1 MLKQKTL
8 LLLLLFGLIST
19 SLFAQSTDVRV
30 ITIDQAISIA
40 LENNYSLKQ
49 AKNELDLAEDLIF
62 SEKAD
67 FLPTLS
73 ASMNG
78 SRTTGQQFIF
88 DRFSE
93 GLDPF
98 VDVSSQSISGGV
110 SANISLFNGFNNIL
124 TLKSGQSNKES
135 TEQQYERAKESVIFN
150 TASRYL
156 QVLLDKEL
164 LAIAKKNLETST
176 AQLVQ
181 VQAQVELGARP
192 IVDLFNQEAQVAN
205 DELVVTQRENT
216 LSLNSLLLIRQLE
229 MDPLGAYD
237 FLVPDLTLNDLP
249 LMDVNLRSL
258 VNEALSKRS
267 DILSAE
273 ASISSLQYQMKI
285 TKNSLLPTLRA
296 SAGVSSRYS
305 DQYSIGGA
313 EVSFSDQFFDQQV
326 NRSLGLSFSLPLFN
340 NWNRMYSIQSSEVQL
355 KNAEL
360 NLDNSKMQ
368 VIQEVSQAYN
378 DYSSYVKQL
387 EASEKSLVASERAFQ
402 TQQERYN
409 LGASTLI
416 ELTQAQ
422 SSFVSAQSNYTQAMY
437 NLIFQE
443 KLLDFFLGK
452 LEGNNIF

>member
-1 MLKQKTL
+1 MLKQKIILVIIIGIVSTTL
-8 LLLLLFGLIST
+8 Y
-19 SLFAQSTDVRV
+19 AQSADVRI

-67 FLPTLS
+67 FLPSVS

-88 DRFSE
+88 ERFSE
-93 GLDPF
+93 DLDPF
-98 VDVSSQSISGGV
+98 VDVSSQSISGGMNA
-110 SANISLFNGFNNIL
+110 SINLFNGFNNIL
-124 TLKSGQSNKES
+124 TLKSSQSNKES
-135 TEQQYERAKESVIFN
+135 REQQYERAKELVIFN

-164 LAIAKKNLETST
+164 LAIAKQNLETST
-176 AQLVQ
+176 TQLNQ
-181 VQAQVELGARP
+181 VLAQVELGARP
-192 IVDLFNQEAQVAN
+192 MVDQFNQEAQVAN

-216 LSLNSLLLIRQLE
+216 LSLNSLLLVRQLE
-229 MDPLGAYD
+229 IDPLGSYD
-237 FLVPDLTLNDLP
+237 FIVPDLTLNDLP
-249 LMDVNLRSL
+249 WMDINIRSL
-258 VNEALSKRS
+258 VSEALSTRS

-273 ASISSLQYQMKI
+273 ATILSLKYQMQI
-285 TKNSLLPTLRA
+285 TKNSLLPSLRA

-305 DQYSIGGA
+305 DQYSIGGN

-326 NRSLGLSFSLPLFN
+326 NRSLGLSISLPLFN
-340 NWNRMYSIQSSEVQL
+340 NWNRIYSIQSAEVQL

-387 EASEKSLVASERAFQ
+387 DASEKSLIASERAFQ

-422 SSFVSAQSNYTQAMY
+422 SAFVSAQSSYTQALY

-443 KLLDFFLGK
+443 KLLDFYLGK
-452 LEGNNIF
+452 LKGDNIF

>member
-8 LLLLLFGLIST
+8 YIFLFGLISS
-19 SLFAQSTDVRV
+19 SLYAQSTDIRI
-30 ITIDQAISIA
+30 ITIDDAIAIA
-40 LENNYSLKQ
+40 LENNYALKQ
-49 AKNELDLAEDLIF
+49 AKNELDLADDLIF

-67 FLPTLS
+67 FLPSVS

-93 GLDPF
+93 GFDPF
-98 VDVSSQSISGGV
+98 VDISSQSISGGMNA
-110 SANISLFNGFNNIL
+110 SINLFTGFNNIL
-124 TLKSGQSNKES
+124 TLKSSQSNKES
-135 TEQQYERAKESVIFN
+135 REQQYERAKELVIFN
-150 TASRYL
+150 TATRYL

-164 LAIAKKNLETST
+164 LAIAKQNLETST
-176 AQLVQ
+176 TQLEQ

-192 IVDLFNQEAQVAN
+192 MVDLFNQEAQVAN

-216 LSLNSLLLIRQLE
+216 QSLNSLLLIRQLE
-229 MDPLGAYD
+229 IDPLGTYD
-237 FLVPDLTLNDLP
+237 FVVPDLTLNDLP
-249 LMDVNLRSL
+249 WVDLNLKTL
-258 VNEALSKRS
+258 VDEALSIRS

-273 ASISSLQYQMKI
+273 ASILSLRYQTQV

-296 SAGVSSRYS
+296 SASVSSRYS
-305 DQYSIGGA
+305 DQYSIAGS

-326 NRSLGLSFSLPLFN
+326 NRSLGLSFSVPLFN
-340 NWNRMYSIQSSEVQL
+340 NWNRMYSIQSSQVQL

-368 VIQEVSQAYN
+368 VIQEVTQAYN

-387 EASEKSLVASERAFQ
+387 DASEKSLVASERAFQ

-422 SSFVSAQSNYTQAMY
+422 SAFVSAQSSYTQALY

-443 KLLDFFLGK
+443 KLVDFYLGK
-452 LEGNNIF
+452 LKGNNIF

>member
-1 MLKQKTL
+1 MLKQKIILVIIIGIVSTTL
-8 LLLLLFGLIST
+8 Y
-19 SLFAQSTDVRV
+19 AQSADLRI

-67 FLPTLS
+67 FLPSVS

-88 DRFSE
+88 ERFSE
-93 GLDPF
+93 DLDPF
-98 VDVSSQSISGGV
+98 VDVSSQSISGGMNA
-110 SANISLFNGFNNIL
+110 SINLFNGFNNIL
-124 TLKSGQSNKES
+124 TLKSSQSNKES
-135 TEQQYERAKESVIFN
+135 RTQQYERAKESVIFN

-164 LAIAKKNLETST
+164 LAIAEQNLETST
-176 AQLVQ
+176 TQLNQ

-192 IVDLFNQEAQVAN
+192 MVDLFNQEAQVAN

-216 LSLNSLLLIRQLE
+216 LSLNSLLLVRQLE
-229 MDPLGAYD
+229 IDPLGAYD
-237 FLVPDLTLNDLP
+237 FVVPDLTLNDLP
-249 LMDVNLRSL
+249 WMDVNLRSL
-258 VNEALSKRS
+258 VNEALITRS

-273 ASISSLQYQMKI
+273 ASISSLRYQMQV

-305 DQYSIGGA
+305 DQYSIGGN

-340 NWNRMYSIQSSEVQL
+340 NWNRIYSIQSAEVQL

-387 EASEKSLVASERAFQ
+387 DASEKSLIASERAFQ
-402 TQQERYN
+402 TLQERYN

-422 SSFVSAQSNYTQAMY
+422 SAFVSAQSSYTQALY

-443 KLLDFFLGK
+443 KLLDFYLGK
-452 LEGNNIF
+452 LKGDNIF

>member
-8 LLLLLFGLIST
+8 YIFLFGLISS
-19 SLFAQSTDVRV
+19 SLYAQSTDIRI
-30 ITIDQAISIA
+30 ITIDDAIAIA
-40 LENNYSLKQ
+40 LENNYALKQ
-49 AKNELDLAEDLIF
+49 AKNELDLADDLIF

-67 FLPTLS
+67 FLPSVS

-93 GLDPF
+93 GFDPF
-98 VDVSSQSISGGV
+98 VDISSQSISGGMNA
-110 SANISLFNGFNNIL
+110 SINLFTGFTNIL
-124 TLKSGQSNKES
+124 TLKSSQSNKES
-135 TEQQYERAKESVIFN
+135 REQQYERAKELVIFN
-150 TASRYL
+150 TATRYL

-164 LAIAKKNLETST
+164 LAIAKQNLETST
-176 AQLVQ
+176 TQLEQ

-192 IVDLFNQEAQVAN
+192 MVDLFNQEAQVAN

-216 LSLNSLLLIRQLE
+216 QSLNSLLLIRQLE
-229 MDPLGAYD
+229 IDPLGTYD
-237 FLVPDLTLNDLP
+237 FVVPDLTLNDLP
-249 LMDVNLRSL
+249 WVDLNLKTL
-258 VNEALSKRS
+258 VDEALSIRS

-273 ASISSLQYQMKI
+273 ASILSLRYQTQV

-296 SAGVSSRYS
+296 SASVSSRYS
-305 DQYSIGGA
+305 DQYSIAGS

-326 NRSLGLSFSLPLFN
+326 NRSLGLSFSVPLFN
-340 NWNRMYSIQSSEVQL
+340 NWNRMYSIQSSQVQL

-368 VIQEVSQAYN
+368 VIQEVTQAYN

-387 EASEKSLVASERAFQ
+387 DASEKSLVASERAFQ

-422 SSFVSAQSNYTQAMY
+422 SAFVSAQSSYTQALY

-443 KLLDFFLGK
+443 KLVDFYLGK
-452 LEGNNIF
+452 LKGNNIF

>member
-1 MLKQKTL
+1 MLKQKTFFI
-8 LLLLLFGLIST
+8 LLFGLIST
-19 SLFAQSTDVRV
+19 SLFAQNANLRV
-30 ITIDQAISIA
+30 ITIDEAISIA

-67 FLPTLS
+67 FLPSVS
-73 ASMNG
+73 ANMNG
-78 SRTTGQQFIF
+78 SRTTGQQFLF

-98 VDVSSQSISGGV
+98 VDVSSQSISGGMNA
-110 SANISLFNGFNNIL
+110 SISLFNGFNNIL
-124 TLKSGQSNKES
+124 TLKSSQSNKES
-135 TEQQYERAKESVIFN
+135 REQQYERAKELVIFN

-164 LAIAKKNLETST
+164 LAIAKQNLETST
-176 AQLVQ
+176 AQLEQ

-192 IVDLFNQEAQVAN
+192 MVDLFNQEAQVAN

-229 MDPLGAYD
+229 IDPLGAYD
-237 FLVPDLTLNDLP
+237 FVVPDLTLNDLP
-249 LMDVNLRSL
+249 WMDVNLRSL
-258 VNEALSKRS
+258 VNEALITRS

-273 ASISSLQYQMKI
+273 ASISSLRYQMQV

-326 NRSLGLSFSLPLFN
+326 NRSLGLSFNVSLFN
-340 NWNRMYSIQSSEVQL
+340 NWNRMYSIQSSQVQL

-443 KLLDFFLGK
+443 KLLDFYLGK
-452 LEGNNIF
+452 LKGDNIF

>member
-1 MLKQKTL
+1 MLKQKIILVIIIGIVSTTL
-8 LLLLLFGLIST
+8 Y
-19 SLFAQSTDVRV
+19 AQSADLRI

-67 FLPTLS
+67 FLPSVS

-88 DRFSE
+88 DRLNE
-93 GLDPF
+93 GGDAF
-98 VDVSSQSISGGV
+98 VDVSSQSISGGMNA
-110 SANISLFNGFNNIL
+110 SINLFNGFNNIL
-124 TLKSGQSNKES
+124 TLKSSQSNKES
-135 TEQQYERAKESVIFN
+135 RTQQYERAKESVIFN

-164 LAIAKKNLETST
+164 LAIAEQNLETST
-176 AQLVQ
+176 TQLNQ

-192 IVDLFNQEAQVAN
+192 MVDLFNQEAQVAN

-216 LSLNSLLLIRQLE
+216 LSLNSLLLVRQLE
-229 MDPLGAYD
+229 IDPLGSYD
-237 FLVPDLTLNDLP
+237 FIVPDLTLNDLP
-249 LMDVNLRSL
+249 WMDINIRSL
-258 VNEALSKRS
+258 VSEALSTRS

-273 ASISSLQYQMKI
+273 ATILSLKYQMQI
-285 TKNSLLPTLRA
+285 TKNSLLPSLRA

-305 DQYSIGGA
+305 DQYSIGGN

-340 NWNRMYSIQSSEVQL
+340 NWNRIYSIQSAEVQL

-387 EASEKSLVASERAFQ
+387 DASEKSLIASERAFQ

-422 SSFVSAQSNYTQAMY
+422 SAFVSAQSSYTQALY

-443 KLLDFFLGK
+443 KLLDFYLGK
-452 LEGNNIF
+452 LKGDNIF

>member
-1 MLKQKTL
+1 MFKQKTL
-8 LLLLLFGLIST
+8 YIFLFGLISS
-19 SLFAQSTDVRV
+19 SLYAQSTDIRI
-30 ITIDQAISIA
+30 ITIDDAIAIA
-40 LENNYSLKQ
+40 LENNYALKQ
-49 AKNELDLAEDLIF
+49 AKNELDLADDLIF

-67 FLPTLS
+67 FLPSVS

-98 VDVSSQSISGGV
+98 VDISSQSISGGMNA
-110 SANISLFNGFNNIL
+110 SINLFTGFNNIL
-124 TLKSGQSNKES
+124 TLKSSQSNKES
-135 TEQQYERAKESVIFN
+135 REQQYERAKELVIFN
-150 TASRYL
+150 TATRYL

-164 LAIAKKNLETST
+164 LAIAKQNLETST
-176 AQLVQ
+176 TQLEQ

-192 IVDLFNQEAQVAN
+192 MVDLFNQEAQVAN

-216 LSLNSLLLIRQLE
+216 QSLNSLLLIRQLE
-229 MDPLGAYD
+229 IDPLGTYD
-237 FLVPDLTLNDLP
+237 FIVPDLTLNDLP
-249 LMDVNLRSL
+249 WMDLNLKTL
-258 VNEALSKRS
+258 VDEALSIRS

-273 ASISSLQYQMKI
+273 ASILSLRYQTQV

-296 SAGVSSRYS
+296 SASLSSRYS
-305 DQYSIGGA
+305 DQYSIAGS

-326 NRSLGLSFSLPLFN
+326 NRSLGLSFSVPLFN
-340 NWNRMYSIQSSEVQL
+340 NWNRMYSIQSSQVQL

-368 VIQEVSQAYN
+368 VIQEVTQAYN

-387 EASEKSLVASERAFQ
+387 DASEKSLVASQRAFQ

-422 SSFVSAQSNYTQAMY
+422 SAFVSAQSSYTQALY

-443 KLLDFFLGK
+443 KLLDFYLGK
-452 LEGNNIF
+452 LKGNNIF

>member
-1 MLKQKTL
+1 MLKQKIILVIIIGIVSTTL
-8 LLLLLFGLIST
+8 Y
-19 SLFAQSTDVRV
+19 AQSADVRI

-67 FLPTLS
+67 FLPSVS

-88 DRFSE
+88 ERFSE
-93 GLDPF
+93 DLDPF
-98 VDVSSQSISGGV
+98 VDVSSQSISGGMNA
-110 SANISLFNGFNNIL
+110 SINLFNGFNNIL
-124 TLKSGQSNKES
+124 TLKSSQSNKES
-135 TEQQYERAKESVIFN
+135 RTQQYERAKESVIFN

-164 LAIAKKNLETST
+164 LAIAEQNLETST
-176 AQLVQ
+176 TQLNQ

-192 IVDLFNQEAQVAN
+192 MVDLFNQEAQVAN

-216 LSLNSLLLIRQLE
+216 LSLNSLLLVRQLE
-229 MDPLGAYD
+229 IDPLGSYD
-237 FLVPDLTLNDLP
+237 FIVPDLTLNDLP
-249 LMDVNLRSL
+249 WMDINIRSL
-258 VNEALSKRS
+258 VSEALSTRS

-273 ASISSLQYQMKI
+273 ATILSLKYQMQI
-285 TKNSLLPTLRA
+285 TKNSLLPSLRA

-305 DQYSIGGA
+305 DQYSIGGN

-340 NWNRMYSIQSSEVQL
+340 NWNRIYSIQSAEVQL

-387 EASEKSLVASERAFQ
+387 DASEKSLIASERAFQ

-422 SSFVSAQSNYTQAMY
+422 SAFVSAQSSYTQALY

-443 KLLDFFLGK
+443 KLLDFYLGK
-452 LEGNNIF
+452 LKGDNIF

>member
-8 LLLLLFGLIST
+8 YIFLFGLISS
-19 SLFAQSTDVRV
+19 SLYAQSTDIRI
-30 ITIDQAISIA
+30 ITIDDAIAIA
-40 LENNYSLKQ
+40 LENNYALKQ
-49 AKNELDLAEDLIF
+49 AKNELDLADDLIF

-67 FLPTLS
+67 FLPSVS

-98 VDVSSQSISGGV
+98 VDISSQSISGGMNA
-110 SANISLFNGFNNIL
+110 SINLFTGFNNIL
-124 TLKSGQSNKES
+124 TLKSSQSNKES
-135 TEQQYERAKESVIFN
+135 REQQYERAKELVIFN
-150 TASRYL
+150 TATRYL

-164 LAIAKKNLETST
+164 LAIAKQNLETST
-176 AQLVQ
+176 TQLEQ

-192 IVDLFNQEAQVAN
+192 MVDLFNQEAQVAN

-216 LSLNSLLLIRQLE
+216 QSLNSLLLIRQLE
-229 MDPLGAYD
+229 IDPLGTYD
-237 FLVPDLTLNDLP
+237 FVVPDLTLNDLP
-249 LMDVNLRSL
+249 WVDLNLKTL
-258 VNEALSKRS
+258 VDEALSIRS

-273 ASISSLQYQMKI
+273 ASILSLRYQTQV

-296 SAGVSSRYS
+296 SASVSSRYS
-305 DQYSIGGA
+305 DQYSIAGS

-326 NRSLGLSFSLPLFN
+326 NRSLGLSFSVPLFN
-340 NWNRMYSIQSSEVQL
+340 NWNRMYSIQSSQVQL

-368 VIQEVSQAYN
+368 VIQEVTQAYN

-387 EASEKSLVASERAFQ
+387 DASEKSLVASERAFQ

-422 SSFVSAQSNYTQAMY
+422 SAFVSAQSSYTQALY

-443 KLLDFFLGK
+443 KLVDFYLGK
-452 LEGNNIF
+452 LKGNNIF

>member
-8 LLLLLFGLIST
+8 ILLFGLIST

-67 FLPTLS
+67 FLPSVS

-88 DRFSE
+88 ERFSE
-93 GLDPF
+93 DLDPF
-98 VDVSSQSISGGV
+98 VDVSSQSISGGMNA
-110 SANISLFNGFNNIL
+110 SINLFNGFNNIL
-124 TLKSGQSNKES
+124 TLKSSQSNKES
-135 TEQQYERAKESVIFN
+135 RAQQYERAKESVIFN

-164 LAIAKKNLETST
+164 LAIAEQNLGTST
-176 AQLVQ
+176 TQLNQ

-192 IVDLFNQEAQVAN
+192 MVDLFNQEAQVAN

-216 LSLNSLLLIRQLE
+216 LSLNSLLLVRQLE
-229 MDPLGAYD
+229 IDPLGSYD
-237 FLVPDLTLNDLP
+237 FIVPDLTLNDLP
-249 LMDVNLRSL
+249 WMDINIRSL
-258 VNEALSKRS
+258 VSEALSTRS

-273 ASISSLQYQMKI
+273 ATILSLKYQMQI
-285 TKNSLLPTLRA
+285 TKNSLLPSLRA

-305 DQYSIGGA
+305 DQYSIGGN

-340 NWNRMYSIQSSEVQL
+340 NWNRIYSIQSAEVQL

-387 EASEKSLVASERAFQ
+387 DASEKSLIASERAFQ

-422 SSFVSAQSNYTQAMY
+422 SAFVSAQSSYTQALY

-443 KLLDFFLGK
+443 KLLDFYLGK
-452 LEGNNIF
+452 LKGDKIF

>member
-1 MLKQKTL
+1 MLKQKIILVIVIGIVSTTL
-8 LLLLLFGLIST
+8 Y
-19 SLFAQSTDVRV
+19 AQSADVRI

-67 FLPTLS
+67 FLPSVS

-88 DRFSE
+88 ERFSE
-93 GLDPF
+93 DLDPF
-98 VDVSSQSISGGV
+98 VDVSSQSISGGMNA
-110 SANISLFNGFNNIL
+110 SINLFNGFNNIL
-124 TLKSGQSNKES
+124 TLKSSQSNKES
-135 TEQQYERAKESVIFN
+135 RTQQYERAKESVIFN

-164 LAIAKKNLETST
+164 LAIAEQNLETST
-176 AQLVQ
+176 TQLNQ

-192 IVDLFNQEAQVAN
+192 MVDLFNQEAQVAN

-216 LSLNSLLLIRQLE
+216 LSLNSLLLVRQLE
-229 MDPLGAYD
+229 IDPLGSYD
-237 FLVPDLTLNDLP
+237 FIVPDLTLNDLP
-249 LMDVNLRSL
+249 WMDINIRSL
-258 VNEALSKRS
+258 VSEALSTRS

-273 ASISSLQYQMKI
+273 ATILSLKYQMQI
-285 TKNSLLPTLRA
+285 TKNSLLPSLRA

-305 DQYSIGGA
+305 DQYSIGGN

-340 NWNRMYSIQSSEVQL
+340 NWNRIYSIQSAEVQL

-387 EASEKSLVASERAFQ
+387 DASEKSLIASERAFQ

-422 SSFVSAQSNYTQAMY
+422 SAFVSAQSSYTQALY

-443 KLLDFFLGK
+443 KLLDFYLGK
-452 LEGNNIF
+452 LKGDNIF

>member
-1 MLKQKTL
+1 MLKQKIILVIVIGIVSTTL
-8 LLLLLFGLIST
+8 Y
-19 SLFAQSTDVRV
+19 AQSADVRI

-67 FLPTLS
+67 FLPSVS

-88 DRFSE
+88 ERFSE
-93 GLDPF
+93 DLDPF
-98 VDVSSQSISGGV
+98 VDVSSQSISGGMNA
-110 SANISLFNGFNNIL
+110 SINLFNGFNNIL
-124 TLKSGQSNKES
+124 TLKSSQSNKES
-135 TEQQYERAKESVIFN
+135 REQQYERAKELVIFN

-164 LAIAKKNLETST
+164 LAIAKQNLETST
-176 AQLVQ
+176 TQLNQ
-181 VQAQVELGARP
+181 VLAQVELGARP
-192 IVDLFNQEAQVAN
+192 MVDQFNQEAQVAN

-216 LSLNSLLLIRQLE
+216 LSLNSLLLVRQLE
-229 MDPLGAYD
+229 IDPLGSYD
-237 FLVPDLTLNDLP
+237 FIVPDLTLNDLP
-249 LMDVNLRSL
+249 WMDINIRSL
-258 VNEALSKRS
+258 VSEALSTRS

-273 ASISSLQYQMKI
+273 ATILSLKYQMQI
-285 TKNSLLPTLRA
+285 TKNSLLPSLRA

-305 DQYSIGGA
+305 DQYSIGGN

-326 NRSLGLSFSLPLFN
+326 NRSLGISFSLPLFN
-340 NWNRMYSIQSSEVQL
+340 NWNRIYSIQSAEVQL

-387 EASEKSLVASERAFQ
+387 DASEKSLIASERAFQ

-422 SSFVSAQSNYTQAMY
+422 SAFVSAQSSYTQALY

-443 KLLDFFLGK
+443 KLLDFYLGK
-452 LEGNNIF
+452 LKGDNIF

>member
-8 LLLLLFGLIST
+8 FILLFGLIST
-19 SLFAQSTDVRV
+19 SLFAQNANLRV
-30 ITIDQAISIA
+30 ITIDEAISIA

-67 FLPTLS
+67 FLPSVS
-73 ASMNG
+73 ANMNG
-78 SRTTGQQFIF
+78 SRTTGQQFLF

-98 VDVSSQSISGGV
+98 VDVSSQSISGGMNA
-110 SANISLFNGFNNIL
+110 SISLFNGFNNIL
-124 TLKSGQSNKES
+124 TLKSSQSNKES
-135 TEQQYERAKESVIFN
+135 REQQYERAKELVIFN

-164 LAIAKKNLETST
+164 LAIAKQNLETST
-176 AQLVQ
+176 AQLEQ

-192 IVDLFNQEAQVAN
+192 MVDLFNQEAQVAN

-229 MDPLGAYD
+229 IDPLGAYD
-237 FLVPDLTLNDLP
+237 FVVPDLTLNDLP
-249 LMDVNLRSL
+249 WMDVNLRSL
-258 VNEALSKRS
+258 VNEALITRS

-273 ASISSLQYQMKI
+273 ASISSLRYQMQV

-326 NRSLGLSFSLPLFN
+326 NRSLGLSFNVSLFN
-340 NWNRMYSIQSSEVQL
+340 NWNRMYSIQSSQVQL

>member
-1 MLKQKTL
+1 MLKQKIILVIIIGIVSTTL
-8 LLLLLFGLIST
+8 Y
-19 SLFAQSTDVRV
+19 AQSADLRI

-67 FLPTLS
+67 FLPSVS

-88 DRFSE
+88 ERFSE
-93 GLDPF
+93 DLDPF
-98 VDVSSQSISGGV
+98 VDVSSQSISGGMNA
-110 SANISLFNGFNNIL
+110 SINLFNGFNNIL
-124 TLKSGQSNKES
+124 TLKSSQSNKES
-135 TEQQYERAKESVIFN
+135 RAQQYERAKESVIFN

-164 LAIAKKNLETST
+164 LAIAEQNLETST
-176 AQLVQ
+176 TQLNQ

-192 IVDLFNQEAQVAN
+192 MVDLFNQEAQVAN

-216 LSLNSLLLIRQLE
+216 LSLNSLLLVRQLE
-229 MDPLGAYD
+229 IDPLGSYD
-237 FLVPDLTLNDLP
+237 FIVPDLTLNDLP
-249 LMDVNLRSL
+249 WMDINIRSL
-258 VNEALSKRS
+258 VSEALSTRS

-273 ASISSLQYQMKI
+273 ATILSLKYQMQI
-285 TKNSLLPTLRA
+285 TKNSLLPSLRA

-305 DQYSIGGA
+305 DQYSIGGN

-340 NWNRMYSIQSSEVQL
+340 NWNRIYSIQSAEVQL

-387 EASEKSLVASERAFQ
+387 DASEKSLIASERAFQ

-422 SSFVSAQSNYTQAMY
+422 SAFVSAQSSYTQALY

-443 KLLDFFLGK
+443 KLLDFYLGK
-452 LEGNNIF
+452 LKGDNIF

>member
-8 LLLLLFGLIST
+8 FILLFGLIST
-19 SLFAQSTDVRV
+19 SLFAQNADVRV
-30 ITIDQAISIA
+30 ITIDDAISIA

-67 FLPTLS
+67 FLPSIS
-73 ASMNG
+73 ANMSG
-78 SRTTGQQFIF
+78 SRTTGQQFLF

-93 GLDPF
+93 GKDPF
-98 VDVSSQSISGGV
+98 VDVSSQSISGGMN
-110 SANISLFNGFNNIL
+110 ANINLFNGFNNIL
-124 TLKSGQSNKES
+124 TLKSSQSNKES
-135 TEQQYERAKESVIFN
+135 REQQYERAKELVIFN

-164 LAIAKKNLETST
+164 LAIAKQNLETST
-176 AQLVQ
+176 AQLEQ

-192 IVDLFNQEAQVAN
+192 MVDLFNQEAQVAN

-229 MDPLGAYD
+229 IDPLGAYD
-237 FLVPDLTLNDLP
+237 FVVPDLTLNGLP
-249 LMDVNLRSL
+249 WMDVNLRSL
-258 VNEALSKRS
+258 VNEALITRS

-273 ASISSLQYQMKI
+273 ASISSLRYQMQV

-326 NRSLGLSFSLPLFN
+326 NRSLGLSFNVSLFN
-340 NWNRMYSIQSSEVQL
+340 NWNRMYSIQSSQVQL

-443 KLLDFFLGK
+443 KLLDFYLGK
-452 LEGNNIF
+452 LKGDNIF

>member
-1 MLKQKTL
+1 MFKQKTL
-8 LLLLLFGLIST
+8 YIFLFGLISS
-19 SLFAQSTDVRV
+19 SLYAQSTDIRI
-30 ITIDQAISIA
+30 ITIDDAIAIA
-40 LENNYSLKQ
+40 LENNYALKQ
-49 AKNELDLAEDLIF
+49 AKNELDLADDLIF

-67 FLPTLS
+67 FLPSVS

-98 VDVSSQSISGGV
+98 VDISSQSISGGMNA
-110 SANISLFNGFNNIL
+110 SINLFTGFTNIL
-124 TLKSGQSNKES
+124 TLKSSQSNKES
-135 TEQQYERAKESVIFN
+135 REQQYERAKELVIFN
-150 TASRYL
+150 TATRYL

-164 LAIAKKNLETST
+164 LAIAKQNLETST
-176 AQLVQ
+176 TQLEQ

-192 IVDLFNQEAQVAN
+192 MVDLFNQEAQVAN

-216 LSLNSLLLIRQLE
+216 QSLNSLLLIRQLE
-229 MDPLGAYD
+229 IDPLGTYD
-237 FLVPDLTLNDLP
+237 FVVPDLTLNDLP
-249 LMDVNLRSL
+249 WVDLNIKTL
-258 VNEALSKRS
+258 VDEALSIRS

-273 ASISSLQYQMKI
+273 ASILSLRYQTQV

-296 SAGVSSRYS
+296 SASVSSRYS
-305 DQYSIGGA
+305 DQYSIAGS

-326 NRSLGLSFSLPLFN
+326 NRSLGLSFSVPLFN
-340 NWNRMYSIQSSEVQL
+340 NWNRMYSIQSSQVQL

-368 VIQEVSQAYN
+368 VIQEVTQAYN

-387 EASEKSLVASERAFQ
+387 DASEKSLVASERAFQ

-422 SSFVSAQSNYTQAMY
+422 SAFVSAQSSYTQALY

-443 KLLDFFLGK
+443 KLVDFYLGK
-452 LEGNNIF
+452 LKGNNIF

>member
-1 MLKQKTL
+1 MLKQKIILVIVIGIVSTTL
-8 LLLLLFGLIST
+8 Y
-19 SLFAQSTDVRV
+19 AQSADLRI

-67 FLPTLS
+67 FLPSVS

-88 DRFSE
+88 ERFSE
-93 GLDPF
+93 DLDPF
-98 VDVSSQSISGGV
+98 VDVSSQSISGGMNA
-110 SANISLFNGFNNIL
+110 SINLFNGFNNIL
-124 TLKSGQSNKES
+124 TLKSSQSNKES
-135 TEQQYERAKESVIFN
+135 RTQQYERAKESVIFN

-164 LAIAKKNLETST
+164 LAIAEQNLETST
-176 AQLVQ
+176 TQLNQ

-192 IVDLFNQEAQVAN
+192 MVDLFNQEAQVAN

-216 LSLNSLLLIRQLE
+216 LSLNSLLLVRQLE
-229 MDPLGAYD
+229 IDPLGSYD
-237 FLVPDLTLNDLP
+237 FIVPDLTLNDLP
-249 LMDVNLRSL
+249 WMDINIRSL
-258 VNEALSKRS
+258 VSEALSTRS

-273 ASISSLQYQMKI
+273 ATILSLKYQMQI
-285 TKNSLLPTLRA
+285 TKNSLLPSLRA

-305 DQYSIGGA
+305 DQYSIGGN

-340 NWNRMYSIQSSEVQL
+340 NWNRIYSIQSAEVQL

-387 EASEKSLVASERAFQ
+387 DASEKSLIASERAFQ

-422 SSFVSAQSNYTQAMY
+422 SAFVSAQSSYTQALY

-443 KLLDFFLGK
+443 KLLDFYLGK
-452 LEGNNIF
+452 LKGDNIF

>member
-1 MLKQKTL
+1 MLKQKIILVIIIGIVSTTL
-8 LLLLLFGLIST
+8 Y
-19 SLFAQSTDVRV
+19 AQSADLRI

-67 FLPTLS
+67 FLPSVS

-88 DRFSE
+88 ERFSE
-93 GLDPF
+93 DLDPF
-98 VDVSSQSISGGV
+98 VDVSSQSISGGMNA
-110 SANISLFNGFNNIL
+110 SINLFNGFNNIL
-124 TLKSGQSNKES
+124 TLKSSQSNKES
-135 TEQQYERAKESVIFN
+135 RTQQYERAKESVIFN

-164 LAIAKKNLETST
+164 LAIAEQNLETST
-176 AQLVQ
+176 TQLNQ

-192 IVDLFNQEAQVAN
+192 MVDLFNQEAQVAN

-216 LSLNSLLLIRQLE
+216 LSLNSLLLVRQLE
-229 MDPLGAYD
+229 IDPLGSYD
-237 FLVPDLTLNDLP
+237 FIVPDLTLNDLP
-249 LMDVNLRSL
+249 WMDINIRSL
-258 VNEALSKRS
+258 VSEALSTRS

-273 ASISSLQYQMKI
+273 ATILSLKYQMQI
-285 TKNSLLPTLRA
+285 TKNSLLPSLRA

-305 DQYSIGGA
+305 DQYSIGGN

-340 NWNRMYSIQSSEVQL
+340 NWNRIYSIQSAEEQL
-355 KNAEL
+355 KNSEL

-387 EASEKSLVASERAFQ
+387 DASEKSLIASERAFQ

-422 SSFVSAQSNYTQAMY
+422 SAFVSAQSSYTQALY

-443 KLLDFFLGK
+443 KLLDFYLGK
-452 LEGNNIF
+452 LKGDNIF

>member
-1 MLKQKTL
+1 MLKQKIILVIVIGIVSTTL
-8 LLLLLFGLIST
+8 Y
-19 SLFAQSTDVRV
+19 AQSADLRI

-67 FLPTLS
+67 FLPSVS

-88 DRFSE
+88 ERFSE
-93 GLDPF
+93 DLDPF
-98 VDVSSQSISGGV
+98 VDVSSQSISGGMNA
-110 SANISLFNGFNNIL
+110 SINLFNGFNNIL
-124 TLKSGQSNKES
+124 TLKSSQSNKES
-135 TEQQYERAKESVIFN
+135 RAQQYERAKESVIFN

-164 LAIAKKNLETST
+164 LAIAEQNLETST
-176 AQLVQ
+176 TQLNQ

-192 IVDLFNQEAQVAN
+192 MVDLFNQEAQVAN

-216 LSLNSLLLIRQLE
+216 LSLNSLLLVRQLE
-229 MDPLGAYD
+229 IDPLGSYD
-237 FLVPDLTLNDLP
+237 FIVPDLTLNDLP
-249 LMDVNLRSL
+249 WMDINIRSL
-258 VNEALSKRS
+258 VSEALSTRS

-273 ASISSLQYQMKI
+273 ATILSLKYQMQI
-285 TKNSLLPTLRA
+285 TKNSLLPSLRA

-305 DQYSIGGA
+305 DQYSIGGN

-340 NWNRMYSIQSSEVQL
+340 NWNRIYSIQSAEVQL

-387 EASEKSLVASERAFQ
+387 DASEKSLIASERAFQ

-422 SSFVSAQSNYTQAMY
+422 SAFVSAQSSYTQALY

-443 KLLDFFLGK
+443 KLLDFYLGK
-452 LEGNNIF
+452 LKGDNIF

>member
-1 MLKQKTL
+1 MLKQKIILVIVIGIVSTTL
-8 LLLLLFGLIST
+8 Y
-19 SLFAQSTDVRV
+19 AQSADLRI

-67 FLPTLS
+67 FLPSVS

-88 DRFSE
+88 ERFSE
-93 GLDPF
+93 DLDPF
-98 VDVSSQSISGGV
+98 VDVSSQSISGGMNA
-110 SANISLFNGFNNIL
+110 SINLFNGFNNIL
-124 TLKSGQSNKES
+124 TLKSSQSNKES
-135 TEQQYERAKESVIFN
+135 RTQQYERAKESVIFN

-164 LAIAKKNLETST
+164 LAIAEQNLETST
-176 AQLVQ
+176 TQLNQ

-192 IVDLFNQEAQVAN
+192 MVDLFNQEAQVAN

-229 MDPLGAYD
+229 IDPLGAYD
-237 FLVPDLTLNDLP
+237 FVVPDLTLNDLP
-249 LMDVNLRSL
+249 WMDVNLRSL
-258 VNEALSKRS
+258 VNEALITRS

-273 ASISSLQYQMKI
+273 ASISSLRYQMQV

-305 DQYSIGGA
+305 DQYSIGGN

-340 NWNRMYSIQSSEVQL
+340 NWNRIYSIQSAEVQL

-387 EASEKSLVASERAFQ
+387 DASEKSLIASERAFQ

-422 SSFVSAQSNYTQAMY
+422 SAFVSAQSSYTQALY

-443 KLLDFFLGK
+443 KLLDFYLGK
-452 LEGNNIF
+452 LKGDNIF

>member
-8 LLLLLFGLIST
+8 FILLFGLIST
-19 SLFAQSTDVRV
+19 SLFAQSADVRV
-30 ITIDQAISIA
+30 ITIDEAISIA

-67 FLPTLS
+67 FLPSIS
-73 ASMNG
+73 ANMNG
-78 SRTTGQQFIF
+78 SRTTGQQFLF

-98 VDVSSQSISGGV
+98 VDVSSQSISGGMN
-110 SANISLFNGFNNIL
+110 ANINLFNGFNNIL
-124 TLKSGQSNKES
+124 TLKSSQSNKES
-135 TEQQYERAKESVIFN
+135 REQQYERAKELVIFN

-164 LAIAKKNLETST
+164 LAIAKQNLETST
-176 AQLVQ
+176 AQLEQ

-192 IVDLFNQEAQVAN
+192 MVDLFNQEAQVAN

-229 MDPLGAYD
+229 IDPLGAYD
-237 FLVPDLTLNDLP
+237 FVVPDLTLNDLP
-249 LMDVNLRSL
+249 WMDVNLRSL
-258 VNEALSKRS
+258 VNEALTTRS

-273 ASISSLQYQMKI
+273 ASISSLRYQMQV

-326 NRSLGLSFSLPLFN
+326 NRSLGLSFNVSLFN
-340 NWNRMYSIQSSEVQL
+340 NWNRMYSIQSSQVQL

-443 KLLDFFLGK
+443 KLLDFYLGK
-452 LEGNNIF
+452 LKGDNIF

>member
-8 LLLLLFGLIST
+8 FLLLFGLIST
-19 SLFAQSTDVRV
+19 SLFAQSADIRV
-30 ITIDQAISIA
+30 ITIDEAISIA

-67 FLPTLS
+67 FLPSVS

-78 SRTTGQQFIF
+78 SRTTGQQFLF

-98 VDVSSQSISGGV
+98 VDVSSQSISGGMNA
-110 SANISLFNGFNNIL
+110 SINLFNGFNNIL
-124 TLKSGQSNKES
+124 TLKSSQSNKES
-135 TEQQYERAKESVIFN
+135 REQQYERAKELVIFN

-164 LAIAKKNLETST
+164 LAIAEQNLETST
-176 AQLVQ
+176 AQLEQ

-192 IVDLFNQEAQVAN
+192 MVDLFNQEAQVAN

-229 MDPLGAYD
+229 IDPLGAYD
-237 FLVPDLTLNDLP
+237 FVVPDLTLDNLP
-249 LMDVNLRSL
+249 WMDVNLRSL
-258 VNEALSKRS
+258 VNEALTTRS

-273 ASISSLQYQMKI
+273 ASISSLRYQMQV

-326 NRSLGLSFSLPLFN
+326 NRSLGLSFNMSLFN
-340 NWNRMYSIQSSEVQL
+340 NWNRMYSIQSSQVQL

-443 KLLDFFLGK
+443 KLLDFYLGK
-452 LEGNNIF
+452 LKGDNIF

>member
-1 MLKQKTL
+1 MLKQKIILVIVIGIVSTTL
-8 LLLLLFGLIST
+8 Y
-19 SLFAQSTDVRV
+19 AQSADLRI

-67 FLPTLS
+67 FLPSVS

-88 DRFSE
+88 ERFSE
-93 GLDPF
+93 DLDPF
-98 VDVSSQSISGGV
+98 VDVSSQSISGGMNA
-110 SANISLFNGFNNIL
+110 SINLFNGFNNIL
-124 TLKSGQSNKES
+124 TLKSSQSNKES
-135 TEQQYERAKESVIFN
+135 RTQQYERAKESVIFN

-164 LAIAKKNLETST
+164 LAIAEQNLETST
-176 AQLVQ
+176 TQLNQ

-192 IVDLFNQEAQVAN
+192 MVDLFNQEAQVAN

-216 LSLNSLLLIRQLE
+216 LSLNSLLLVRQLE
-229 MDPLGAYD
+229 IDPLGSYD
-237 FLVPDLTLNDLP
+237 FIVPDLTLNDLP
-249 LMDVNLRSL
+249 WMDINIRSL
-258 VNEALSKRS
+258 VSEALSTRS

-273 ASISSLQYQMKI
+273 ATILSLKYQMQI
-285 TKNSLLPTLRA
+285 TKNSLLPSLRA

-305 DQYSIGGA
+305 DQYSIGGN

-340 NWNRMYSIQSSEVQL
+340 NWNRIYSIQSAEVQL

-387 EASEKSLVASERAFQ
+387 DASEKSLIASERAFQ

-422 SSFVSAQSNYTQAMY
+422 SAFVSAQSSYTQALY

-443 KLLDFFLGK
+443 KLLDFYLGK
-452 LEGNNIF
+452 LEGDNIF

>member
-8 LLLLLFGLIST
+8 ILLFGLIST

-67 FLPTLS
+67 FLPS
-73 ASMNG
+73 VSVSMNG

-88 DRFSE
+88 DRLNE
-93 GLDPF
+93 GGDAF
-98 VDVSSQSISGGV
+98 VDVSSQSISGGMNA
-110 SANISLFNGFNNIL
+110 SINLFNGFNNIL
-124 TLKSGQSNKES
+124 TLKSSQSNKES
-135 TEQQYERAKESVIFN
+135 REQQYERAKELVIFN

-164 LAIAKKNLETST
+164 LAIAKQNLETST
-176 AQLVQ
+176 TQLNQ
-181 VQAQVELGARP
+181 VLAQVELGARP
-192 IVDLFNQEAQVAN
+192 MVDQFNQEAQVAN

-216 LSLNSLLLIRQLE
+216 LSLNSLLLVRQLE
-229 MDPLGAYD
+229 IDPLGSYD
-237 FLVPDLTLNDLP
+237 FIVPDLALNDLP
-249 LMDVNLRSL
+249 WIDVNIRSL
-258 VNEALSKRS
+258 VSEALSTRS

-273 ASISSLQYQMKI
+273 ASISSLKYQMQI
-285 TKNSLLPTLRA
+285 TKNSLLPSLRA

-305 DQYSIGGA
+305 DQYSIPD
-313 EVSFSDQFFDQQV
+313 EDVSFSDQFFDQQV

-340 NWNRMYSIQSSEVQL
+340 NWNRMYSIQSSVVQL

-387 EASEKSLVASERAFQ
+387 DASEKSLIASERAFQ

-422 SSFVSAQSNYTQAMY
+422 SAFVSAQSSYTQALY

-443 KLLDFFLGK
+443 KLLDFYLGK
-452 LEGNNIF
+452 LKGDNIF

>member
-1 MLKQKTL
+1 MLNQKTL
-8 LLLLLFGLIST
+8 YIFLFGLISS
-19 SLFAQSTDVRV
+19 SLYAQSTDIRI
-30 ITIDQAISIA
+30 ITIDDAIAIA
-40 LENNYSLKQ
+40 LENNYALKQ
-49 AKNELDLAEDLIF
+49 AKNELDLADDLIF

-67 FLPTLS
+67 FLPSVS

-93 GLDPF
+93 GFDPF
-98 VDVSSQSISGGV
+98 VDISSQSISGGMNA
-110 SANISLFNGFNNIL
+110 SINIFTGFNNIL
-124 TLKSGQSNKES
+124 TLKSSQSNKES
-135 TEQQYERAKESVIFN
+135 REQQYERAKELVIFN
-150 TASRYL
+150 TATRYL

-164 LAIAKKNLETST
+164 LAIAKQNLETST
-176 AQLVQ
+176 TQLEQ

-192 IVDLFNQEAQVAN
+192 MVDLFNQEAQVAN

-216 LSLNSLLLIRQLE
+216 QSLNSLLLIRQLE
-229 MDPLGAYD
+229 IDPLGTYD
-237 FLVPDLTLNDLP
+237 FIVPDLTLNDLP
-249 LMDVNLRSL
+249 WMDLNLKTL
-258 VNEALSKRS
+258 VDEALSIRS

-273 ASISSLQYQMKI
+273 ASILSLRYQTQV

-296 SAGVSSRYS
+296 SASLSSRYS
-305 DQYSIGGA
+305 DQYSIAGS

-326 NRSLGLSFSLPLFN
+326 NRSLGLSFSVPLFN
-340 NWNRMYSIQSSEVQL
+340 NWNRMYSIQSSQVQL

-360 NLDNSKMQ
+360 ILDNSKMQ
-368 VIQEVSQAYN
+368 VIQDVNQAYN

-387 EASEKSLVASERAFQ
+387 DASEKSLVASERAFQ

-422 SSFVSAQSNYTQAMY
+422 SAFVSAQSSYTQALY

-443 KLLDFFLGK
+443 KLLDFYLGK
-452 LEGNNIF
+452 LKGNNIF

>member
-1 MLKQKTL
+1 MFNQKTL
-8 LLLLLFGLIST
+8 YIFLFGLISS
-19 SLFAQSTDVRV
+19 SLYAQSTDIRI
-30 ITIDQAISIA
+30 ITIDDAIAIA
-40 LENNYSLKQ
+40 LENNYALKQ
-49 AKNELDLAEDLIF
+49 AKNELDLADDLIF

-67 FLPTLS
+67 FRPSVS

-93 GLDPF
+93 GFDPF
-98 VDVSSQSISGGV
+98 VDISSQSISGGMNA
-110 SANISLFNGFNNIL
+110 SINIFTGFNNIL
-124 TLKSGQSNKES
+124 TLKSSQSNKES
-135 TEQQYERAKESVIFN
+135 REQQYERAKELVIFN
-150 TASRYL
+150 TATRYL

-164 LAIAKKNLETST
+164 LAIAKQNLETST
-176 AQLVQ
+176 TQLEQ

-192 IVDLFNQEAQVAN
+192 MVDLFNQEAQVAN

-216 LSLNSLLLIRQLE
+216 QSLNSLLLIRQLE
-229 MDPLGAYD
+229 IDPLGTYD
-237 FLVPDLTLNDLP
+237 FIVPDLTLNDLP
-249 LMDVNLRSL
+249 WMDLNLKTL
-258 VNEALSKRS
+258 VDEALSIRS

-273 ASISSLQYQMKI
+273 ASILSLRYQTQV

-296 SAGVSSRYS
+296 SASLSSRYS
-305 DQYSIGGA
+305 DQYSIAGS

-326 NRSLGLSFSLPLFN
+326 NRSLGLSFSVPLFN
-340 NWNRMYSIQSSEVQL
+340 NWNRMYSIQSSQVQL

-368 VIQEVSQAYN
+368 VIQEVTQAYN

-387 EASEKSLVASERAFQ
+387 DASEKSLVASERAFQ

-422 SSFVSAQSNYTQAMY
+422 SAFVSAQSSYTQALY

-443 KLLDFFLGK
+443 KLLDFYLGK
-452 LEGNNIF
+452 LKGNNIF

>member
-8 LLLLLFGLIST
+8 SLLLFGLIST
-19 SLFAQSTDVRV
+19 SLFAQSNDVRV

-110 SANISLFNGFNNIL
+110 SANINLFSGFNNIL

-237 FLVPDLTLNDLP
+237 FVVPDLTLNDLP
-249 LMDVNLRSL
+249 LIDINLRSL
-258 VNEALSKRS
+258 VSEALSTRS

-273 ASISSLQYQMKI
+273 ASISSLRYQMKV

>member
-8 LLLLLFGLIST
+8 ILLFGLIST

-67 FLPTLS
+67 FLPS
-73 ASMNG
+73 VSVSMNG

-88 DRFSE
+88 DRLNE
-93 GLDPF
+93 GGDAF
-98 VDVSSQSISGGV
+98 VDVSSQSISGGMNA
-110 SANISLFNGFNNIL
+110 SINLFNGFNNIL
-124 TLKSGQSNKES
+124 TLKSSQSNKES
-135 TEQQYERAKESVIFN
+135 RAQQYERAKESVIFN

-164 LAIAKKNLETST
+164 LAIAEQNLETST
-176 AQLVQ
+176 TQLNQ

-192 IVDLFNQEAQVAN
+192 MVDLFNQEAQVAN

-216 LSLNSLLLIRQLE
+216 LSLNSLLLVRQLE
-229 MDPLGAYD
+229 IDPLGSYD
-237 FLVPDLTLNDLP
+237 FIVPDLTLNDLP
-249 LMDVNLRSL
+249 WMDINIRSL
-258 VNEALSKRS
+258 VSEALSTRS

-273 ASISSLQYQMKI
+273 ATILSLKYQMQI
-285 TKNSLLPTLRA
+285 TKNSLLPSLRA

-305 DQYSIGGA
+305 DQYSIPN
-313 EVSFSDQFFDQQV
+313 EDVSFSDQFFDQQV

-340 NWNRMYSIQSSEVQL
+340 NWNRMYSIQSSVVQL

-387 EASEKSLVASERAFQ
+387 DASEKSLIASERAFQ

-422 SSFVSAQSNYTQAMY
+422 SAFVSAQSSYTQALY

-443 KLLDFFLGK
+443 KLLDFYLGK
-452 LEGNNIF
+452 LEGDNIF

>member
-1 MLKQKTL
+1 MFKQKTL
-8 LLLLLFGLIST
+8 YIFLFGLISS
-19 SLFAQSTDVRV
+19 SLYAQSTDIRI
-30 ITIDQAISIA
+30 ITIDDAIAIA
-40 LENNYSLKQ
+40 LENNYALKQ
-49 AKNELDLAEDLIF
+49 AKNELDLADDLIF

-67 FLPTLS
+67 FLPSVS

-98 VDVSSQSISGGV
+98 VDISSQSISGGMNA
-110 SANISLFNGFNNIL
+110 SINLFTGFNNIL
-124 TLKSGQSNKES
+124 TLKSSQSNKES
-135 TEQQYERAKESVIFN
+135 REQQYERAKELVIFN
-150 TASRYL
+150 TATRYL

-164 LAIAKKNLETST
+164 LAIAKQNLETST
-176 AQLVQ
+176 TQLEQ

-192 IVDLFNQEAQVAN
+192 MVDLFNQEAQVAN

-216 LSLNSLLLIRQLE
+216 QSLNSLLLIRQLE
-229 MDPLGAYD
+229 IDPLGTYD
-237 FLVPDLTLNDLP
+237 FIVPDLTLNDLP
-249 LMDVNLRSL
+249 WMDLNLKTL
-258 VNEALSKRS
+258 VDEALSIRS

-273 ASISSLQYQMKI
+273 ASILSLRYQTQV

-296 SAGVSSRYS
+296 SASLSSRYS
-305 DQYSIGGA
+305 DQYSIAGS
-313 EVSFSDQFFDQQV
+313 EVSFSDQFFDQQI
-326 NRSLGLSFSLPLFN
+326 NRSLGLSFSVPLFN
-340 NWNRMYSIQSSEVQL
+340 NWNRIYSIQSSQVQL

-368 VIQEVSQAYN
+368 VIQEVTQAYN

-387 EASEKSLVASERAFQ
+387 DASEKSLVASERAFQ

-422 SSFVSAQSNYTQAMY
+422 SAFVSAQSSYTQALY

-443 KLLDFFLGK
+443 KLLDFYLGK
-452 LEGNNIF
+452 LKGNNIF

>member
-1 MLKQKTL
+1 MFNQKTL
-8 LLLLLFGLIST
+8 YIFLLGLISS
-19 SLFAQSTDVRV
+19 SLYAQSTDIRI
-30 ITIDQAISIA
+30 ITIDDAIAIA
-40 LENNYSLKQ
+40 LENNYALKQ
-49 AKNELDLAEDLIF
+49 AKNELDLADDLIF

-67 FLPTLS
+67 FLPSVS

-93 GLDPF
+93 GFDPF
-98 VDVSSQSISGGV
+98 VDISSQSISGGMNA
-110 SANISLFNGFNNIL
+110 SINIFTGFNNIL
-124 TLKSGQSNKES
+124 TLKSSQSNKES
-135 TEQQYERAKESVIFN
+135 REQQYERAKELVIFN
-150 TASRYL
+150 TATRYL

-164 LAIAKKNLETST
+164 LAIAKQNLETST
-176 AQLVQ
+176 TQLEQ

-192 IVDLFNQEAQVAN
+192 MVDLFNQEAQVAN

-216 LSLNSLLLIRQLE
+216 QSLNSLLLIRQLE
-229 MDPLGAYD
+229 IDPLGTYD
-237 FLVPDLTLNDLP
+237 FIVPDLTLNDLP
-249 LMDVNLRSL
+249 WMDLNLKTL
-258 VNEALSKRS
+258 VDEALSIRS

-273 ASISSLQYQMKI
+273 ASILSLRYQTQV

-296 SAGVSSRYS
+296 SASLSSRYS
-305 DQYSIGGA
+305 DQYSIAGS

-326 NRSLGLSFSLPLFN
+326 NRSLGLSFSVPLFN
-340 NWNRMYSIQSSEVQL
+340 NWNRMYSIQSSQVQL

-368 VIQEVSQAYN
+368 VIQEVTQAYN

-387 EASEKSLVASERAFQ
+387 DASEKSLVASERAFQ

-422 SSFVSAQSNYTQAMY
+422 SAFVSAQSSYTQALY

-443 KLLDFFLGK
+443 KLLDFYLGK
-452 LEGNNIF
+452 LKGNNIF

>member
-8 LLLLLFGLIST
+8 YIFLFGLISS
-19 SLFAQSTDVRV
+19 SLYAQSTDIRI
-30 ITIDQAISIA
+30 ITIDDAIAIA
-40 LENNYSLKQ
+40 LENNYALKQ
-49 AKNELDLAEDLIF
+49 AKNELDLADDLIF

-67 FLPTLS
+67 FLPSVS

-93 GLDPF
+93 GFDPF
-98 VDVSSQSISGGV
+98 VDISSQSISGGMNASV
-110 SANISLFNGFNNIL
+110 NLFTGFTNIL
-124 TLKSGQSNKES
+124 TLKSSQSNKES
-135 TEQQYERAKESVIFN
+135 REQQYERAKESVIFN
-150 TASRYL
+150 TATRYL

-164 LAIAKKNLETST
+164 LAIAKQNLETST
-176 AQLVQ
+176 TQLEQ

-192 IVDLFNQEAQVAN
+192 MVDLFNQEAQVAN

-216 LSLNSLLLIRQLE
+216 QSLNSLLLIRQLE
-229 MDPLGAYD
+229 IDPLGTYD
-237 FLVPDLTLNDLP
+237 FVVPDLTLNDLP
-249 LMDVNLRSL
+249 WGDLNLKTL
-258 VNEALSKRS
+258 VDAALSIRS

-273 ASISSLQYQMKI
+273 ASILSLRYQTQV

-296 SAGVSSRYS
+296 SASVSSRYS
-305 DQYSIGGA
+305 DQYSIAGS

-326 NRSLGLSFSLPLFN
+326 NRSLGLSFSVPLFN
-340 NWNRMYSIQSSEVQL
+340 NWNRMYSIQSSQVQL

-368 VIQEVSQAYN
+368 VIQEVTQAYN

-387 EASEKSLVASERAFQ
+387 DASEKSLVASERAFQ

-422 SSFVSAQSNYTQAMY
+422 SAFVSAQSSYTQALY

-443 KLLDFFLGK
+443 KLVDFYLGK
-452 LEGNNIF
+452 LKGNNIF